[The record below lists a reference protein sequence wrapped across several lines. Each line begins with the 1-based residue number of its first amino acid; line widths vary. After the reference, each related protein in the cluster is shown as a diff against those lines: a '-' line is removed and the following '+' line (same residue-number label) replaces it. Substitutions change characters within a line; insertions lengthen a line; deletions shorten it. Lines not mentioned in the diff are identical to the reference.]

1 MLLLGIMVFFS
12 LFFPRIRGRL
22 VSHMQI
28 VNIIVNIVRFIART
42 ALALAIRASRLGAG
56 FASFLMVAWYL
67 LYGTTWL
74 EYVAL
79 FGFATAVVII
89 AVAMMWESYRL
100 VSSSSAFE
108 KAKDFAHKSGHLWAF
123 AKAAELAIPV
133 QIALE
138 NIDLGSSTWNSQ
150 YNELLVDNVRIEARE
165 LRRLANRSNW

>member
-1 MLLLGIMVFFS
+1 MNIL
-12 LFFPRIRGRL
+12 
-22 VSHMQI
+22 
-28 VNIIVNIVRFIART
+28 NIIANIVRFALRT
-42 ALALAIRASRLGAG
+42 LLALVLRSSLLGAG
-56 FASFLMVAWYL
+56 FASFLMVAWYI

-74 EYVAL
+74 EFVAL
-79 FGFATAVVII
+79 FGFAVATSII

-100 VSSSSAFE
+100 VSASSAFE
-108 KAKDFAHKSGHLWAF
+108 KAKEFAHKTGHLWAF

-150 YNELLVDNVRIEARE
+150 YSGILVDNVRREAQE

>member
-1 MLLLGIMVFFS
+1 
-12 LFFPRIRGRL
+12 
-22 VSHMQI
+22 MQI
-28 VNIIVNIVRFIART
+28 VNIVVNIVRFIART

-56 FASFLMVAWYL
+56 FALFLMVAWYL

-74 EYVAL
+74 EFVAL

-100 VSSSSAFE
+100 VSTSSAFE

-123 AKAAELAIPV
+123 AKAAELAIPL
-133 QIALE
+133 QLALE
-138 NIDLGSSTWNSQ
+138 SIDLGSSDWNSN
-150 YNELLVDNVRIEARE
+150 YNGVLVENVRIEARE